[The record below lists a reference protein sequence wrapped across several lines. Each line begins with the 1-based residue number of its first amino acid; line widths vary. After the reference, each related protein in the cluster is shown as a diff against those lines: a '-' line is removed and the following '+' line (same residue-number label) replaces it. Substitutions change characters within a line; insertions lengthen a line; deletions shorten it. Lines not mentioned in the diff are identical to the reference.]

1 MKEEKI
7 LVKGI
12 EINIKT
18 AGNGIPVLIL
28 HGWGGSSNSWKKI
41 QENLAYRGYRAI
53 CPDLPG
59 FGKSQPPKE
68 AWSVSDYMD
77 WVVELI
83 SRLEL
88 NEFHLIAHSFGGRIA
103 VKLVNKYPE
112 KIKSMI
118 LCSPAGIK
126 TKIDAKTGAI
136 KSLAAFGNSIFDSK
150 YLKDFKSS
158 ARNFFYLFLKR
169 KDYAKVKGVMRET
182 MKRVLEE
189 DLFSHLANINKKT
202 LIVWGEKDKLVPIRQ
217 AHIFKQ
223 KIKNSE
229 LVILPKTGHS
239 PHLEAPEELSKV
251 IFQFLA

>member
-1 MKEEKI
+1 MKEEKVLI
-7 LVKGI
+7 NKI
-12 EINIKT
+12 EVNFKT
-18 AGNGIPVLIL
+18 AGEGIPVLIL

-41 QENLAYRGYRAI
+41 QENLAYRGYKAI

-59 FGKSQPPKE
+59 FGKSQAPKE
-68 AWSVSDYMD
+68 AWSVSDYMG
-77 WVVELI
+77 WVIELTNY
-83 SRLEL
+83 LEL

-103 VKLVNKYPE
+103 VKLANKYPE
-112 KIKSMI
+112 KIKSLI

-126 TKIDAKTGAI
+126 TKIDAKDGAI
-136 KSLAAFGNSIFDSK
+136 KALAGFGNSIFDSK

-169 KDYAKVKGVMRET
+169 RDYTKAKGMMRET
-182 MKRVLEE
+182 MKKVLEE
-189 DLFSHLANINKKT
+189 NLFDYLEKINKKT
-202 LIVWGEKDKLVPIRQ
+202 LIVWGERDKLVPIRQ

-229 LVILPKTGHS
+229 LAILPKMGHS